1 MKHSKSHPFPHG
13 SNAGRPPH
21 FKTPQELQDKIN
33 DFFANCPDKRSI
45 YDKQGVKIGEV
56 PELTITGLALHLGF
70 CDRHSFYDYEK
81 YPEFSHTIKK
91 ARSLIEREYE
101 ILLKN
106 GLGAGAIFALKNF
119 KWFDAPAVEPDNN
132 LDEELEFKG
141 MPGKEVN
148 GKYKR
153 FYN

>member
-1 MKHSKSHPFPHG
+1 MKTKHA
-13 SNAGRPPH
+13 SNAGRPPF
-21 FKTPQELQDKIN
+21 FKTPKELQDKIF
-33 DFFANCPDKRSI
+33 DFFNNCPDKRPI
-45 YDKQGVKIGEV
+45 YDKQGLKIGEV

-70 CDRHSFYDYEK
+70 CDRQSFYAYENK
-81 YPEFSHTIKK
+81 PEFSYTIKR

-119 KWFDAPAVEPDNN
+119 KWFDAPVIEHDNN

-141 MPGKEVN
+141 MPEGEVN